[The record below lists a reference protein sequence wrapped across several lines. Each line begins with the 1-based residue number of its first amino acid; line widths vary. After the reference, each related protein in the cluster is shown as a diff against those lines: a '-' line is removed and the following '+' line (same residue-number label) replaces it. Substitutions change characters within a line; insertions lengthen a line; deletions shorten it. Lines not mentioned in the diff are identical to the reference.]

1 MLTDPWQGRDPL
13 ACAGVDEVGRGS
25 LFGPVFA
32 GAVVLGQPC
41 LAPLAA
47 VGITDSKKLTAR
59 RRADLVPTI
68 QNLADAWALGQAS
81 AAEIDRHGI
90 RVATEW
96 AMLRAVQ
103 KLPRP
108 PQLLLVDGVLPL
120 RCWSGEQVTLVR
132 GDSHC
137 LAIAAASVLAKQARD
152 GLIGEL
158 AKSYPG
164 YGLERHAGYGTAQHR
179 QALQALGPTPLH
191 RLSFLSRVVPCAP
204 GTRAGSP

>member
-41 LAPLAA
+41 LAQLAA
-47 VGITDSKKLTAR
+47 VGLTDSKKLTAR

-68 QNLADAWALGQAS
+68 HNLAEAWALGQAS

-120 RCWSGEQVTLVR
+120 RCWRGEQVTLVR

>member
-47 VGITDSKKLTAR
+47 VGLTDSKKLTAR

-68 QNLADAWALGQAS
+68 HNLADAWALGQAS
-81 AAEIDRHGI
+81 AAEIDCHGI

-120 RCWSGEQVTLVR
+120 RCWRGEQVTLVR

-137 LAIAAASVLAKQARD
+137 LAIAAASVLAAIEAGCDAVDAMRATARPSTARPSRPWGPRPCT
-152 GLIGEL
+152 GL
-158 AKSYPG
+158 A
-164 YGLERHAGYGTAQHR
+164 
-179 QALQALGPTPLH
+179 
-191 RLSFLSRVVPCAP
+191 F
-204 GTRAGSP
+204 

>member
-32 GAVVLGQPC
+32 GVVVLGQPC

-47 VGITDSKKLTAR
+47 VGLTDSKKLTAR

-108 PQLLLVDGVLPL
+108 PQLLLVDGEDTAGRVPIFV
-120 RCWSGEQVTLVR
+120 WSACEVKMKFWN
-132 GDSHC
+132 D
-137 LAIAAASVLAKQARD
+137 
-152 GLIGEL
+152 
-158 AKSYPG
+158 P
-164 YGLERHAGYGTAQHR
+164 
-179 QALQALGPTPLH
+179 
-191 RLSFLSRVVPCAP
+191 
-204 GTRAGSP
+204 AGSEITPFFYTTSV